1 MGGSGIFKKLKHATP
16 SSTHKLY
23 ATKFPGL
30 PNMIYLYQTE
40 SYHESPFQYGFQF
53 ERYITSDKSKDS
65 FENYT
70 KYYHVHATKICG
82 LTILHRAEIDAISSK
97 WDELS
102 YTEIKNNFI
111 PKSQRAIS
119 VFFQM
124 VFSGTSA
131 LCHGNVE
138 KKDDGI
144 YNTAFRSVRL
154 PEVFGDLNPDHTKQ
168 DYERL
173 ANRLKTISS
182 FNSTLKENAQCEIV
196 IFEDERINFIQENES
211 FFALDKV
218 DMIKDLL
225 NM

>member
-1 MGGSGIFKKLKHATP
+1 
-16 SSTHKLY
+16 
-23 ATKFPGL
+23 
-30 PNMIYLYQTE
+30 MIYLYQTE
-40 SYHESPFQYGFQF
+40 SYLESPFQYGFQF

-102 YTEIKNNFI
+102 YTEIKNNFV
-111 PKSQRAIS
+111 PKSQKAIS

-131 LCHGNVE
+131 LCYGNE
-138 KKDDGI
+138 KKEADGI
-144 YNTAFRSVRL
+144 YNTGFRSVRL
-154 PEVFGDLNPDHTKQ
+154 PEVFRDLNPDHTKR

-182 FNSTLKENAQCEIV
+182 FNSILKENTQWEID
-196 IFEDERINFIQENES
+196 IFEDERIHLIQENGRY
-211 FFALDKV
+211 FAPNKV
-218 DMIKDLL
+218 TVIKDLL
-225 NM
+225 KM